1 MAQQNAIKSQ
11 RVPRVQEVQSGEF
24 TRDQW
29 KEKYLAHGKVD
40 FLVKRESRI
49 PMVPGARIELATPAF
64 SGRRSTTELPRHLL
78 FRNCMGCGAIVS
90 IRSAYAI

>member
-49 PMVPGARIELATPAF
+49 PMVPGDRIAPRVSMF
-64 SGRRSTTELPRHLL
+64 SASHWRRDSKLSGSH
-78 FRNCMGCGAIVS
+78 
-90 IRSAYAI
+90 